1 MQKSKVRLS
10 SKSKDLTRSLGEINT
25 VAKKVTESTT
35 PVIEDNPVDATT
47 ETVEATAPA
56 VPLNFGP
63 TEGGNNILA
72 AWQGLYWLF
81 GARVEKFEVAPEGVN
96 IVGFTVDEPYNAEQ
110 IVHDLS
116 VREDKIINRRVDL
129 VPSFFYVNG
138 ETPAEFADSNSMTQ
152 FMAQYFRGAG
162 EVEGRSPDYV
172 KSAIATFKKGHNL
185 AVKRGRPS
193 KTIKIE
199 ALGNLDE
206 SILAN
211 IDPTELEKLMATLE
225 RVHAARVTA

>member
-1 MQKSKVRLS
+1 M
-10 SKSKDLTRSLGEINT
+10 
-25 VAKKVTESTT
+25 AKKLNESTT
-35 PVIEDNPVDATT
+35 PVIEETPVTT

-81 GARVEKFEVAPEGVN
+81 GARANLSEVTPEGVN
-96 IVGFTVDEPYNAEQ
+96 VVGFTVAEPYDAAQ

-116 VREDKIINRRVDL
+116 VHGDKIVNRRVDL

-138 ETPAEFADSNSMTQ
+138 EIPAEFADSGSMTL
-152 FMAQYFRGAG
+152 FMAQYFRGSG

-172 KSAIATFKKGHNL
+172 KSAIAAFKKGHGL
-185 AVKRGRPS
+185 AAKRGRPS

-199 ALGNLDE
+199 ALGDLDE

-211 IDPTELEKLMATLE
+211 IDVTELQKLRETLE
-225 RVHAARVTA
+225 RALASHK